1 MNKWIKITTLSL
13 ALCALMAVSAFA
25 APITYTFKPFDN
37 TGTSADIND
46 LDHSKFYA
54 WEISQFALASN
65 VHITGAQLTFSGIYN
80 WQSESNDRLYIHLM
94 DSTPAFSPAL
104 SLVKSATGKDA
115 DLRAGYTKTYNSRL
129 LQGTDNQTGGD
140 NFSGKGTLLTPV
152 WSDPDDNRTANT
164 LLFDLAKLG
173 GSINLNGTINP
184 GTTNILTTLEAYLRN
199 GNNFTF
205 GFDPDCHYYNTEV
218 SFTITTNSN
227 PVPEPGTMVLLG
239 AGLLGLAIYG
249 KRRMSKET

>member
-1 MNKWIKITTLSL
+1 MNKLFKTMTLLL
-13 ALCALMAVSAFA
+13 ALCTLISVPAFA
-25 APITYTFKPFDN
+25 SPVTYTFKPFDSGGN
-37 TGTSADIND
+37 ADIND
-46 LDHSKFYA
+46 LDHSKYYA

-80 WQSESNDRLYIHLM
+80 WQAESNDKLYIHLM
-94 DSTPAFSPAL
+94 DNTPTFSST
-104 SLVKSATGKDA
+104 LVKSVTGKDA
-115 DLRAGYTKTYNSRL
+115 DLRTGYSKTYNSRL
-129 LQGTDNQTGGD
+129 LQGTDNQAGGD

-164 LLFDLAKLG
+164 LVFDLAKLG
-173 GSINLNGTINP
+173 GSINTNGTINP
-184 GTTNILTTLEAYLRN
+184 GALNILTTLESYLRS

-218 SFTITTNSN
+218 SFTITTDTN

-239 AGLLGLAIYG
+239 AGLLGLAVFG
-249 KRRMSKET
+249 KRRMGK